1 MAPHTLSAALLLF
14 GSGMCGL
21 IYQMVWFQQL
31 KLIFGTSTAASAAVV
46 AIFMAGLGFG
56 SLLLGRRT
64 DSHRR
69 PMALYGKLEVGIALC
84 AALSPL
90 LMGAVRQVYLICG
103 GTLTLGMVFG
113 TVVRVALS
121 MLVLGLPTFLMGGT
135 FPAVSRAM
143 ASEGEAGRPVLGLL
157 YGANTMGAVLG
168 VLSGTFFLV
177 ERFGLQQTLFLTCL
191 LNLAIGCVAWLWGSV
206 MPEIPIDE
214 GSGTDDRPP
223 GASNAGF
230 MLRSLLCSFMQPA
243 GVAAFVTGV
252 SFFLME
258 MVWYRMLAP
267 LLGGSTYSFGL
278 ILAVALLGIG
288 VGGLGYFLRPSR
300 NPATMLD
307 FALATS
313 VGVVCLMF
321 PFALGDRIAVLT
333 GLLGPWG
340 VFGFPGKFLAWTLIA
355 GIVVF
360 PASVVSGFQ
369 FPMLLSLA
377 GRGRTDIGKQVG
389 SLYALNT
396 LGAIVGSIAG
406 GFGLLPLLS
415 APGCW
420 QLAAVLMGGL
430 SLIFV
435 GAAFLR
441 ENSRL
446 GIILPLLVVAVG
458 LSFVNR
464 QGPTAAW
471 RHSGI
476 GFGRADLFGLEV
488 NAIKEWRNLQ
498 DRKTIW
504 EADGRESSVALS
516 EANGLAFSINGKC
529 DGNSLVDAPTQIML
543 GMVSALAHPAPK
555 TAFVVGMGTGCSA
568 GWLGAIPEMER
579 VVVAELEPMVLE
591 AASRCASINHFVLGN
606 EKVEVRLGDAREI
619 LLTDSRQYDLIV
631 SEPSNPFRV
640 GIASLFTREFYE
652 AAARR
657 LKPGGFFSQWV
668 QGYEIDITTVKT
680 VYATL
685 HTVFPYIETWQTN
698 GGDLLLVCSQ
708 TRQSYSRA
716 LLEKRIVQEPWKSAL
731 WHAWRVRDVEGYFAH
746 YVANADF
753 VEKVVNNLDLREFLS
768 TDDRTVVEFGLIRTM
783 GRKNLGTMQALRVE
797 AVTGQFHRPQMLDGT
812 IDWAEAQDQILLFL
826 TFMGQEYKTI
836 CDPDRGFLRRVMA
849 HTCFKQEEFR
859 SFLQNWS
866 EQDRKPRQPGE
877 FLMLAEA
884 FARFG
889 GEGSLA
895 MLASASEYFPGES
908 LLVEAMY
915 HHELGSYTQAFEC
928 FRQGFEVFR
937 QRPFPVE
944 SILKRGMEL
953 AMNMGLKSP
962 SLAPR
967 MVEILREPFLLSA
980 VDELRLQAIVGMV
993 SKLEPPLVREI
1004 CRKFEPNVPWQ
1015 EEFLTIRRDAYRTA
1029 SDPLLIQAEADLAEF
1044 QAGEPNGGSNVTF
1057 LKP

>member
-1 MAPHTLSAALLLF
+1 MTPSPLFAALLLV

-46 AIFMAGLGFG
+46 AIFMAGLGIG

-64 DSHRR
+64 DRHRR

-90 LMGAVRQVYLICG
+90 LMGAVRQVYLACG
-103 GTLTLGMVFG
+103 GTLALGMVFG
-113 TVVRVALS
+113 TVIRVALS
-121 MLVLGLPTFLMGGT
+121 MLVLALPTFLMGGT

-168 VLSGTFFLV
+168 VLAGTFFLV
-177 ERFGLQQTLFLTCL
+177 EWFGLQQTLLFTCL
-191 LNLAIGCVAWLWGSV
+191 LNLAIGCLAWWWGSR
-206 MPEIPIDE
+206 MPEIPM
-214 GSGTDDRPP
+214 DDVT
-223 GASNAGF
+223 GAADLPTGVRDVGPVF
-230 MLRSLLCSFMQPA
+230 RSLLGSLLQPA
-243 GVAAFVTGV
+243 GLAAFVTGV
-252 SFFLME
+252 TFFLME

-313 VGVVCLMF
+313 VGVVCLMV
-321 PFALGDRIAVLT
+321 PFALGDHIAVLT
-333 GLLGPWG
+333 SLLGPW
-340 VFGFPGKFLAWTLIA
+340 VLFGFTGKILAWALIA
-355 GIVVF
+355 GIVVL
-360 PASVVSGFQ
+360 PASIVSGFQ
-369 FPMLLSLA
+369 FPMLLSIA
-377 GRGRTDIGKQVG
+377 GRGRTEIGKQIG
-389 SLYALNT
+389 ALYALNT
-396 LGAIVGSIAG
+396 LGAIIGSIAG

-420 QLAAVLMGGL
+420 RLAAVLMGGL

-441 ENSRL
+441 EKSRL
-446 GIILPLLVVAVG
+446 GVILPVFLAALG
-458 LSFVNR
+458 LSLVGW

-476 GFGRADLFGLEV
+476 GVGRADLFGLEI

-498 DRKTIW
+498 RRKTIW

-516 EANGLAFSINGKC
+516 EANGLAFSLNGKC

-555 TAFVVGMGTGCSA
+555 TAFVVGLGTGCSA

-591 AASRCASINHFVLGN
+591 AASRCASINNSILEN
-606 EKVEVRLGDAREI
+606 EKVEVRLGDAREM
-619 LLTDSRQYDLIV
+619 LLTDLRQYDLIV
-631 SEPSNPFRV
+631 SEPSNPFRA

-657 LKPGGFFSQWV
+657 LKPGGLFSQWV
-668 QGYEIDITTVKT
+668 QGYEIDITTMKT

-685 HTVFPYIETWQTN
+685 HSVFPYIETWKTSD
-698 GGDLLLVCSQ
+698 GDLLLICSQ
-708 TRQSYSRA
+708 ARLAYSRE

-731 WHAWRVRDVEGYFAH
+731 WQGWRALDVEGYFAH
-746 YVANADF
+746 YIANADF
-753 VEKVVNNLDLREFLS
+753 VDKLVGTVEMRDYLS
-768 TDDRTVVEFGLIRTM
+768 TDDRMVVEFGLIRTM
-783 GRKNLGTMQALRVE
+783 GRKKLGMMKALHVE
-797 AVTGQFHRPQMLDGT
+797 AAAGGFNRPQMLDGT
-812 IDWAEAQDQILLFL
+812 VDWAEAQDQGLLFL
-826 TFMGQEYKTI
+826 TLGNQECETI
-836 CDPDRGFLRRVMA
+836 DDPNRGFLRRIAA
-849 HTCFKQEEFR
+849 HTLFKREEFR
-859 SFLQNWS
+859 SFLRNWS
-866 EQDRKPRQPGE
+866 DQDRKPRLPGE
-877 FLMLAEA
+877 FLMLGEA

-889 GEGSLA
+889 ADESLV
-895 MLASASEYFPGES
+895 MLASASGYFPGEA
-908 LLVEAMY
+908 LLVEATY

-928 FRQGFEVFR
+928 FRKGFDEFR
-937 QRPFPVE
+937 RRPFPVE
-944 SILKRGMEL
+944 PVLRRGMEL
-953 AMNMGLKSP
+953 AMNMGLKAP

-967 MVEILREPFLLSA
+967 LVEILREPFLLSA
-980 VDELRLQAIVGMV
+980 VDELRLQAIAGML
-993 SKLEPPLVREI
+993 SKLEPPLVRDI
-1004 CRKFEPNVPWQ
+1004 CRRFEPHVPWQ
-1015 EEFLTIRRDAYRTA
+1015 EEFLTLRRDAYRTT
-1029 SDPLLIQAEADLAEF
+1029 SDPLLVQAEADLAEF
-1044 QAGEPNGGSNVTF
+1044 KAGERNGGSTVTF
-1057 LKP
+1057 LNP